1 MASSS
6 GGSAR
11 PKVLLLATQDT
22 KEVEARFLRE
32 HLEAYGC
39 DVVHLDP
46 SVRRTVG
53 GAEISPEQV
62 VGAAGKTI
70 EEVRALGHEG
80 QCIAVMIEGAVK
92 CALEVQAEQG
102 LSGALALG
110 GSMGTALAGAVFQQ
124 LPYGLPKLIV
134 STMASGFTAPYVGLK
149 DIAMLNAVT
158 DISGINSISRDV
170 YRNAA
175 AAVAGMARAYE
186 PGARPDRPLV
196 LIGTLGTTET
206 CVRRVR
212 EALEADGFEVM
223 VFHTSGAGGPTMDS
237 IAADRDVAAVLDLS
251 LTEMVDALFGGLCAA
266 GPERGKAGLAKGVP
280 TIIAPGNVDF
290 IIAGPLDQARQQ
302 FPGRRYHVHNPA
314 LTAVR
319 TNLDDLRKIADH
331 IASLVADAQGPVR
344 VFVPLGGFS
353 NHDSKQGHI
362 HEPDL
367 PAPFADHLRSVLPAH
382 VAFETRAC
390 HFNDPEFADSIV
402 AAVREL
408 VRESQPA

>member
-1 MASSS
+1 MAD
-6 GGSAR
+6 R
-11 PKVLLLATQDT
+11 PRVLLLATQDT
-22 KEVEARFLRE
+22 KEEEARFLRT
-32 HLEAYGC
+32 HLEDYGC

-46 SVRRTVG
+46 SVRRTIG

-62 VGAAGKTI
+62 TEAAGMTI

-80 QCIAVMIEGAVK
+80 RCITVMIDGSVK
-92 CALEVQAEQG
+92 LALETHQKTP

-110 GSMGTALAGAVFQQ
+110 GSMGTALAGAVFQA

-134 STMASGFTAPYVGLK
+134 STMASGFTAPYVGRK

-175 AAVAGMARAYE
+175 AAVAGMARACE
-186 PGARPDRPLV
+186 PPSGEEKPLV

-206 CVRRVR
+206 CVRRIR
-212 EALEADGFEVM
+212 EALEGDGYEVM

-237 IAADRDVAAVLDLS
+237 IAADREVAAVLDLS
-251 LTEMVDALFGGLCAA
+251 LTEMVDTLFGGLCAG

-290 IIAGPLDQARQQ
+290 IIGGPLEAAEAQ

-319 TNLDDLRKIADH
+319 TNGDDLRRIADH
-331 IASLVADAQGPVR
+331 IAALVADAKGPVR

-353 NHDSKQGHI
+353 NHDSKAGHI
-362 HEPDL
+362 HEPEL
-367 PAPFADHLRSVLPAH
+367 PAPFADYLRSVLPAH
-382 VAFETRAC
+382 VTFETRAC
-390 HFNDPEFADSIV
+390 HFNDPEFADAIID
-402 AAVREL
+402 ATRAMVRE
-408 VRESQPA
+408 REPA

>member
-1 MASSS
+1 MATT
-6 GGSAR
+6 GNAR
-11 PKVLLLATQDT
+11 PKVLLVATQDT
-22 KEVEARFLRE
+22 KEEEARFLRR
-32 HLEAYGC
+32 HLEDYGC
-39 DVVHLDP
+39 EVVHLDA

-53 GAEISPEQV
+53 GAEIPPEQIA
-62 VGAAGKTI
+62 GAAGQTI

-80 QCIAVMIEGAVK
+80 KCLAVMIEGAVRT
-92 CALEVQAEQG
+92 ALETHRSQG

-110 GSMGTALAGAVFQQ
+110 GSMGTALAGAIFQQ

-149 DIAMLNAVT
+149 DIAMMNAVT
-158 DISGINSISRDV
+158 DISGINSISREV

-175 AAVAGMARAYE
+175 AAVAGMAAHYE
-186 PGARPDRPLV
+186 PAAGQARPLV
-196 LIGTLGTTET
+196 LIGTLGTTEK
-206 CVRRVR
+206 CAKRVR

-251 LTEMVDALFGGLCAA
+251 LTEMVDTLFGGLCAG
-266 GPERGKAGLAKGVP
+266 GPDRGKAGLAKGVP

-290 IIAGPLDQARQQ
+290 IIGGPLETAQQQ

-319 TNLDDLRKIADH
+319 TNLDDLKKIADH
-331 IASLVADAQGPVR
+331 IAALAGEAKGPVQ

-353 NHDSKQGHI
+353 NHDSDQGHI

-367 PAPFADHLRSVLPAH
+367 PAPFADYLRSVLPANI
-382 VAFETRAC
+382 VLETRPC
-390 HFNDPEFADSIV
+390 HFNDPEFADAIV
-402 AAVREL
+402 AATRAL
-408 VRESQPA
+408 VREKQPA

>member
-1 MASSS
+1 
-6 GGSAR
+6 
-11 PKVLLLATQDT
+11 
-22 KEVEARFLRE
+22 
-32 HLEAYGC
+32 
-39 DVVHLDP
+39 
-46 SVRRTVG
+46 VRRTIG

-62 VGAAGKTI
+62 AGAAGSTI

-80 QCIAVMIEGAVK
+80 KCIAVMIEGAVTL
-92 CALEVQAEQG
+92 ALETHAKTP

-110 GSMGTALAGAVFQQ
+110 GSMGTALAGAVFQA

-134 STMASGFTAPYVGLK
+134 STMASGFTAPYVGRK

-186 PGARPDRPLV
+186 PPGREEKPLV
-196 LIGTLGTTET
+196 LIGTLGTTEK
-206 CVRRVR
+206 CVRRIR
-212 EALEADGFEVM
+212 ETLEGDGYEVM

-237 IAADRDVAAVLDLS
+237 IAADRKVAAVLDLS
-251 LTEMVDALFGGLCAA
+251 LTEMVDTLFGGLCAG
-266 GPERGKAGLAKGVP
+266 GPERGKAGLARGVP

-290 IIAGPLDQARQQ
+290 IIGGPLEAAEAQ

-319 TNLDDLRKIADH
+319 TNLDDLKKIADH
-331 IASLVADAQGPVR
+331 IAALVADAKGPVR
-344 VFVPLGGFS
+344 VFAPLGGFS
-353 NHDSKQGHI
+353 NHDSTQGHI

-367 PAPFADHLRSVLPAH
+367 PAPFADYLRSVLPPH

-390 HFNDPEFADSIV
+390 HFNDPEFADAII
-402 AAVREL
+402 AATRAMVRE
-408 VRESQPA
+408 REPA

>member
-1 MASSS
+1 MAD
-6 GGSAR
+6 R
-11 PKVLLLATQDT
+11 PRVLLLATQDT
-22 KEVEARFLRE
+22 KEEEARFLRE
-32 HLEAYGC
+32 HLELYGAE
-39 DVVHLDP
+39 VIHLDP
-46 SVRRTVG
+46 SVRRTIG

-62 VGAAGKTI
+62 TAAAGMTI
-70 EEVRALGHEG
+70 DEVRALGHEG
-80 QCIAVMIEGAVK
+80 KCIAVMIEGAVTL
-92 CALEVQAEQG
+92 ALETHAKTP

-110 GSMGTALAGAVFQQ
+110 GSMGTALAGAVFQA

-134 STMASGFTAPYVGLK
+134 STMASGFTAPYVGRK

-186 PGARPDRPLV
+186 PPGREEKPLV
-196 LIGTLGTTET
+196 LIGTLGTTEK
-206 CVRRVR
+206 CVRRIR
-212 EALEADGFEVM
+212 ETLEGDGYEVM

-237 IAADRDVAAVLDLS
+237 IAADRKVAAVLDLS
-251 LTEMVDALFGGLCAA
+251 LTEMVDTLFGGLCAG
-266 GPERGKAGLAKGVP
+266 GPERGKAGLARGVP

-290 IIAGPLDQARQQ
+290 IIGGPLEAAEAQ

-319 TNLDDLRKIADH
+319 TNLDDLKKIADH
-331 IASLVADAQGPVR
+331 IAALVADAKGPVR
-344 VFVPLGGFS
+344 VFAPLGGFS
-353 NHDSKQGHI
+353 NHDSAQGHI

-367 PAPFADHLRSVLPAH
+367 PAPFADYLRSVLPPH

-390 HFNDPEFADSIV
+390 HFNDPEFADAII
-402 AAVREL
+402 AATRAMVRE
-408 VRESQPA
+408 REPA

>member
-1 MASSS
+1 MMAQV
-6 GGSAR
+6 R

-22 KEVEARFLRE
+22 KEEEARFLRE
-32 HLEAYGC
+32 HLTAYGC
-39 DVVHLDP
+39 EVIHLDP

-53 GAEISPEQV
+53 GAEISPEEV
-62 VGAAGKTI
+62 AGAAGKTI

-80 QCIAVMIEGAVK
+80 KCIAVMIEGSVA
-92 CALEVQAEQG
+92 CALRAHAEGG

-110 GSMGTALAGAVFQQ
+110 GSMGTALAGAVFQA

-134 STMASGFTAPYVGLK
+134 STMASGFTAPYVGRK

-158 DISGINSISRDV
+158 DISGINSISHEV

-175 AAVAGMARAYE
+175 AAVAGMATHYE
-186 PGARPDRPLV
+186 PAARAEKPLV
-196 LIGTLGTTET
+196 LIGTLGTTEK
-206 CVRRVR
+206 CVRRIR
-212 EALEADGFEVM
+212 EALEGDGFEVM

-251 LTEMVDALFGGLCAA
+251 LTEMVDTLFGGLCAG
-266 GPERGKAGLAKGVP
+266 GPDRGKAGLVKGVP

-290 IIAGPLDQARQQ
+290 IIGGPLEAAEAQ

-319 TNLDDLRKIADH
+319 TNLDDLKTIADH
-331 IASLVADAQGPVR
+331 VAGLVADATGPVR

-353 NHDSKQGHI
+353 NHDSDQGHI

-367 PAPFADHLRSVLPAH
+367 PAPFAEYLRSVLPAG
-382 VAFETRAC
+382 VPFETRDC
-390 HFNDPEFADSIV
+390 HFNDPEFADAIV
-402 AAVREL
+402 EATRAL
-408 VRESQPA
+408 VREREPA